1 MANTEGEGVEDGITE
16 VEVEVVEVGL
26 GAALPV
32 VVGVVEGVREG
43 MGGLEAVVTVEEEG
57 ELVLL
62 KEVDTEAVL
71 DRVVQAVAVKLMV
84 RRGETEDVMELELVG
99 VRQAEGFTESPVVA
113 QAAGQVQGMGAPTPE
128 GQ

>member
-1 MANTEGEGVEDGITE
+1 MANTEGEGVEDGSTE

-26 GAALPV
+26 GATLPV

-62 KEVDTEAVL
+62 KEVDTEAVT
-71 DRVVQAVAVKLMV
+71 DRIVQAVADKLTV
-84 RRGETEDVMELELVG
+84 RLGEAEDVMELEPEGVG
-99 VRQAEGFTESPVVA
+99 QAEGFTESPVVG
-113 QAAGQVQGMGAPTPE
+113 QAAGQVQGMGAPTPA

>member
-1 MANTEGEGVEDGITE
+1 MANTEGEGVEDGSTE

-62 KEVDTEAVL
+62 KEVDTVVVEDWVRLGEA
-71 DRVVQAVAVKLMV
+71 
-84 RRGETEDVMELELVG
+84 EDVMELELVG